1 VVSMGRKHVAAD
13 RIRRVWRIVED
24 IAQEPGK
31 GRGDLANTFSLS
43 ERQVQ
48 ADLNLIRADMRLPLV
63 RHQGYRFEP
72 PRADVGPTFTLREAQ
87 LLLLAVRQLG
97 HDRSVLQRELAAL
110 LRKLP
115 SLFPPHLRPLA
126 DRILQ
131 SMTPGIERGADDGEI
146 FATLSEAAV
155 RKSQVQLRYPP
166 NDLSTPIQ
174 DPIVRVELLV
184 PFDESWYL
192 VGVCQQRNRLMM
204 FDLENV
210 VSVTAIARR

>member
-1 VVSMGRKHVAAD
+1 MARKHVAAD
-13 RIRRVWRIVED
+13 RIRRIWRIVEN

-31 GRGDLANTFSLS
+31 GRRDLANTFSLS

-48 ADLNLIRADMRLPLV
+48 ADLDLIRSDMRLPLV
-63 RHQGYRFEP
+63 RHQGYRFET
-72 PRADVGPTFTLREAQ
+72 PRNSAGATFTLREAQ
-87 LLLLAVRQLG
+87 LLLLAVRQLE
-97 HDRSVLQRELAAL
+97 HDRSVLHRELTAL

-115 SLFPPHLRPLA
+115 LLFPPHLRPLA
-126 DRILQ
+126 DRILF
-131 SMTPGIERGADDGEI
+131 SMTAGNARGPQDDDS

-155 RKSQVQLRYPP
+155 RKGQVQLRYPA

-184 PFDESWYL
+184 PFGDSWHL
-192 VGVCQQRNRLMM
+192 IGVCQQRNRLMM

-210 VSVTAIARR
+210 QSVTPITRK

>member
-1 VVSMGRKHVAAD
+1 MAHKHVAAD

-31 GRGDLANTFSLS
+31 GRRDLANTFSLS

-63 RHQGYRFEP
+63 RHQGYRFETT
-72 PRADVGPTFTLREAQ
+72 RNGVGATFTLREAQ
-87 LLLLAVRQLG
+87 LLLLAVGQLG
-97 HDRSVLQRELAAL
+97 RDRSVMQRELTAL

-126 DRILQ
+126 ERILQ
-131 SMTPGIERGADDGEI
+131 SMMPGNGRGPDDGDL
-146 FATLSEAAV
+146 FKTLSEAAV
-155 RKSQVQLRYPP
+155 RKGQVQLHYPVS
-166 NDLSTPIQ
+166 DLSTPIQ

-192 VGVCQQRNRLMM
+192 IGVCQQRDRLMM
-204 FDLENV
+204 FDLNNV
-210 VSVTAIARR
+210 LSVTAIARR

>member
-1 VVSMGRKHVAAD
+1 MARKHLAAD

-31 GRGDLANTFSLS
+31 GRELAESFALS

-48 ADLNLIRADMRLPLV
+48 ADLNLIRADMSLPLV
-63 RHQGYRFEP
+63 RRQGYRFET
-72 PRADVGPTFTLREAQ
+72 DQNGNGPTFTLREAQ

-97 HDRSVLQRELAAL
+97 RERVVLQRELTAL

-115 SLFPPHLRPLA
+115 SLFPLHLRPLA
-126 DRILQ
+126 ERIVQ
-131 SMTPGIERGADDGEI
+131 SMMPTPPRGSGDDDMFSLI
-146 FATLSEAAV
+146 SEAAV
-155 RKSQVQLRYPP
+155 RKGQVQLHYSGSS
-166 NDLSTPIQ
+166 LSTPIQ

-184 PFDESWYL
+184 PYAESWYL
-192 VGVCQQRNRLMM
+192 IGMCQQRNRLMM

-210 VSVTAIARR
+210 STVTPLFRK

>member
-1 VVSMGRKHVAAD
+1 MARKHLAAD
-13 RIRRVWRIVED
+13 RIRRVWQIVED

-31 GRGDLANTFSLS
+31 GRRDLAESFSLS

-63 RHQGYRFEP
+63 RHQGYRFETP
-72 PRADVGPTFTLREAQ
+72 QNGTGPTFTLREAQ
-87 LLLLAVRQLG
+87 LLLMAVRQLG
-97 HDRSVLQRELAAL
+97 RERGGLQRELTAL
-110 LRKLP
+110 MRKLP

-131 SMTPGIERGADDGEI
+131 SMTPSSNGQPNDDEM
-146 FATLSEAAV
+146 FAALSEAAV
-155 RKSQVQLRYPP
+155 RKGQVQLHYPA

-174 DPIVRVELLV
+174 DPIVCVELLV
-184 PFDESWYL
+184 PYTESWYL
-192 VGVCQQRNRLMM
+192 IGVCQQRNRLMM

-210 VSVTAIARR
+210 SSVTPVSRK